1 MFGHDDLSLRWSKK
15 AVMVVAK
22 QNWGLLVFEGGGTIG

>member
-15 AVMVVAK
+15 AVMAVAK
-22 QNWGLLVFEGGGTIG
+22 QNCGLLVFVGEGTIG